1 MFRWAQILI
10 DNRLPL
16 IRTIRRSGA
25 DHLFHSLYGIEID
38 PEQITSFIF
47 FNKRNG
53 VSNQLGYFIVVT
65 KFSRPVGHPSIEG
78 FIAPYMPTH
87 IDNSSCI
94 GDQLYFLVT
103 YFLYTPW
110 LSRLFQIQWKQVDEK
125 IKYAV
130 FAYRVLQIEQIDF
143 GHLLKH
149 VVQKVVFVIPLSKS

>member
-1 MFRWAQILI
+1 MFRRAQILI

-65 KFSRPVGHPSIEG
+65 EFSRPVGHPSIEG

-94 GDQLYFLVT
+94 GIIVFLGYVFLV
-103 YFLYTPW
+103 YPLVY
-110 LSRLFQIQWKQVDEK
+110 RLFQIQWKQVDEK

-130 FAYRVLQIEQIDF
+130 FVYRVLQIEQIDF

-149 VVQKVVFVIPLSKS
+149 VVQKVVFTLPLCKP